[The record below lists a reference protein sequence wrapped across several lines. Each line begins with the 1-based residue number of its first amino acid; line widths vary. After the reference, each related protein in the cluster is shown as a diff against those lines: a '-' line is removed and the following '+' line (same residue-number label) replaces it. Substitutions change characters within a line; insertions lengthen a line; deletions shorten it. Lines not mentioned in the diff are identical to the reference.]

1 MLEWLSRN
9 YSADHSANDY
19 SGFLFIYGMRVVII
33 GPAYPLRGGL
43 ATYNERLAR
52 AFQEAGDEVRL
63 VTFSLQYPNFLFPG
77 QTQFSAEAGPVDLD
91 IEVSLN
97 SVNPLSWVRVG
108 RKIRSERPDLVVFR
122 FWLPFMGPALGT
134 VARLVRGNGHTRVVA
149 ITDNVI
155 PHEKRPGDGPLTR
168 YFLSACD
175 GFVTMSRSVLSD
187 LKRLGFGEL
196 PALYRPHPLYDNFG
210 PIKSKN
216 LALKALALPDTLG
229 YLLFFGFIRAYK
241 GLDILLEA
249 FADAR
254 LVALPIKLIIAGE
267 FYEDVA
273 PYEEL
278 IQRHN
283 LEKRIIRATDFIPN
297 ERVVDYFCAADLIV
311 QPYKNAT
318 QSGVS
323 QIAYHFERPML
334 VTDVGGLAELIL
346 DGVVGYVVPPAPA
359 AIADAVVDF
368 YANHREQGFAAG
380 TREEKKQFSWSV
392 MVSALKEVARI

>member
-1 MLEWLSRN
+1 MK
-9 YSADHSANDY
+9 
-19 SGFLFIYGMRVVII
+19 VVII

-43 ATYNERLAR
+43 ATYDERLAR
-52 AFQEAGDEVRL
+52 AFQEAGDAVRI
-63 VTFSLQYPNFLFPG
+63 VTFSLQYPNVLFPG
-77 QTQFSAEAGPVDLD
+77 QTQFSTEAGPADLD

-97 SVNPLSWVRVG
+97 SVNPLSWLSVG
-108 RKIRSERPDLVVFR
+108 RKLRAERPDLVIFR

-155 PHEKRPGDGPLTR
+155 PHEKRPGDGLLTR

-175 GFVTMSRSVLSD
+175 GFVTMSRSVLGD
-187 LKRLGFGEL
+187 LQRLGYGQK

-210 PIKSKN
+210 PLKSKTDA
-216 LALKALALPDTLG
+216 LAALKLPDTAG

-249 FADAR
+249 FADKR
-254 LVALPIKLIIAGE
+254 LELLPIKLIIAGE
-267 FYEDVA
+267 FYEDAA
-273 PYEEL
+273 PYEAL
-278 IQRHN
+278 IQQYK

-334 VTDVGGLAELIL
+334 VTDVGGLAELIPA
-346 DGVVGYVVPPAPA
+346 GVVGYVVPPTPA

-368 YANHREQGFAAG
+368 YAQKREAAFTAGVREQ
-380 TREEKKQFSWSV
+380 KKQFSWPV
-392 MVSALKEVARI
+392 MVAALKLVAIGVKN

>member
-1 MLEWLSRN
+1 
-9 YSADHSANDY
+9 
-19 SGFLFIYGMRVVII
+19 MRVVII

-52 AFQEAGDEVRL
+52 AFQEEGDEVRI
-63 VTFSLQYPNFLFPG
+63 VTFSLQYPDFLFPG
-77 QTQFSAEAGPVDLD
+77 QTQFSAELGPVNLE

-97 SVNPLSWVRVG
+97 SVNPFSWLKVG
-108 RKIRSERPDLVVFR
+108 RKLRAERPDLVIFR

-187 LKRLGFGEL
+187 LQRLGFGRK

-210 PIKSKN
+210 PIKSKSE
-216 LALKALALPDTLG
+216 ALSALRLPDATG

-241 GLDILLEA
+241 GLDIMLEA
-249 FADAR
+249 FADKR
-254 LVALPIKLIIAGE
+254 LVAMPIKLIIAGE
-267 FYEDVA
+267 FYEDAA
-273 PYEEL
+273 PYEAL
-278 IQRHN
+278 IQRYN
-283 LEKRIIRATDFIPN
+283 LGERIIRATDFIPN
-297 ERVVDYFCAADLIV
+297 EKVVDYFCAADLIM

-334 VTDVGGLAELIL
+334 VTDVGGLAELIP
-346 DGVVGYVVPPAPA
+346 DGVVGYVVPPTPV

-368 YANHREQGFAAG
+368 YAAKREEVFAAG
-380 TREEKKQFSWSV
+380 VREQKKQFSWPI
-392 MVSALKEVARI
+392 MVAALKEVAGL

>member
-1 MLEWLSRN
+1 MK
-9 YSADHSANDY
+9 
-19 SGFLFIYGMRVVII
+19 VVII

-52 AFQEAGDEVRL
+52 AFRAAGDEVRL
-63 VTFSLQYPNFLFPG
+63 VTFSLQYPDFLFPG
-77 QTQFSAEAGPVDLD
+77 QTQFSTEAGPADLD

-97 SVNPLSWVRVG
+97 SVNPLSWLAVG
-108 RKIRSERPDLVVFR
+108 RRLRRTRPDLVVFR

-134 VARLVRGNGHTRVVA
+134 VARLASGNGHTRVVA

-187 LKRLGFGEL
+187 LQQLGFRSK

-210 PIKSKN
+210 PAKPKAEALVALG
-216 LALKALALPDTLG
+216 LAPEFR
-229 YLLFFGFIRAYK
+229 YVLFFGFIRAYK

-254 LVALPIKLIIAGE
+254 VAALPIKLLIAGE
-267 FYEDVA
+267 FYEDAA
-273 PYEEL
+273 PYEA
-278 IQRHN
+278 IIKKHN
-283 LEKRIIRATDFIPN
+283 LESRLVRATDFIPN
-297 ERVVDYFCAADLIV
+297 ERVAEYFSAADLVI

-323 QIAYHFERPML
+323 QVAYHFGRPML
-334 VTDVGGLAELIL
+334 VTDVGGLAELIPA
-346 DGVVGYVVPPAPA
+346 GVVGYVVPPTPA
-359 AIADAVVDF
+359 AIADSLVDF
-368 YANHREQGFAAG
+368 YAHNREEAFAAG
-380 TREEKKQFSWSV
+380 VRQEAKKFSWEV
-392 MVSALKEVARI
+392 MVAALKEVAKP

>member
-1 MLEWLSRN
+1 
-9 YSADHSANDY
+9 
-19 SGFLFIYGMRVVII
+19 MRVVII

-52 AFQEAGDEVRL
+52 AFKQAGDEVRI
-63 VTFSLQYPNFLFPG
+63 VTFSLQYPDFLFPG
-77 QTQFSAEAGPVDLD
+77 QTQFSTEAGPADRA

-97 SVNPLSWVRVG
+97 SVNPLSWLKVG
-108 RKIRSERPDLVVFR
+108 RRLRRERPDLVVFR
-122 FWLPFMGPALGT
+122 FWLPLMGPALGA
-134 VARLVRGNGHTRVVA
+134 VARLVRGNRHTRCVA

-155 PHEKRPGDGPLTR
+155 PHEKRLGDGPLTR

-175 GFVTMSRSVLSD
+175 GFVTMSRSVLQD
-187 LKRLGFGEL
+187 LQRLGFGQR

-210 PIKSKN
+210 PIKSK
-216 LALKALALPDTLG
+216 ATALAELKLTDTTG

-249 FADAR
+249 LADAR
-254 LVALPIKLIIAGE
+254 VRALPVKLIIAGE
-267 FYEDVA
+267 YYENAA
-273 PYEEL
+273 PYEAL
-278 IQRHN
+278 IARHQ
-283 LEKRIIRATDFIPN
+283 LEGQLVRATDFIPN
-297 ERVVDYFCAADLIV
+297 ERVADYFCAADLVV

-334 VTDVGGLAELIL
+334 VTDVGGLAELIPA
-346 DGVVGYVVPPAPA
+346 GVVGYVVPPTPA

-368 YANHREQGFAAG
+368 YANKREETLAEGVREQ
-380 TREEKKQFSWSV
+380 KKQFSWPV
-392 MVSALKEVARI
+392 MVAALKEVAGL

>member
-1 MLEWLSRN
+1 MN
-9 YSADHSANDY
+9 
-19 SGFLFIYGMRVVII
+19 VVII

-52 AFQEAGDEVRL
+52 AFQAAGDEVRI

-77 QTQFSAEAGPVDLD
+77 QTQLSTEAGPTDLA

-97 SVNPLSWVRVG
+97 SVNPLSWLRVG
-108 RKIRSERPDLVVFR
+108 RRLRAERPDLVIFR

-187 LKRLGFGEL
+187 LQQLGFGRK

-210 PIKSKN
+210 PIKPKSE
-216 LALKALALPDTLG
+216 ALAALGLPDTAS
-229 YLLFFGFIRAYK
+229 YVLFFGFIRAYK

-249 FADAR
+249 WADAR
-254 LVALPIKLIIAGE
+254 VAALPVKLIIAGE
-267 FYEDVA
+267 FYEDA
-273 PYEEL
+273 SPYEVL
-278 IQRHN
+278 IKQHQ
-283 LEKRIIRATDFIPN
+283 LESRIVRATDFIPN
-297 ERVVDYFCAADLIV
+297 EKVVDYFCAADLIL

-334 VTDVGGLAELIL
+334 VTDVGGLAELIPA
-346 DGVVGYVVPPAPA
+346 GVVGYVVPPTPA
-359 AIADAVVDF
+359 AIAEAVVDF
-368 YANHREQGFAAG
+368 YAQEREAAFTG
-380 TREEKKQFSWSV
+380 GVREEKKQFSWPV
-392 MVSALKEVARI
+392 MVAALKEVARVQQALT

>member
-1 MLEWLSRN
+1 MN
-9 YSADHSANDY
+9 
-19 SGFLFIYGMRVVII
+19 VVII

-52 AFQEAGDEVRL
+52 AFREAGDEVRI

-77 QTQFSAEAGPVDLD
+77 QTQFSTEPGPSDLA

-97 SVNPLSWVRVG
+97 SVNPLSWLAVG
-108 RKIRSERPDLVVFR
+108 RKLRRERPDLVVFR

-187 LKRLGFGEL
+187 LQRLGFGHR

-210 PIKSKN
+210 LIISKAEAVA
-216 LALKALALPDTLG
+216 ALKLPATTG

-249 FADAR
+249 FADKR
-254 LVALPIKLIIAGE
+254 LAELPIKLIIAGE
-267 FYEDVA
+267 FYEDAA
-273 PYEEL
+273 PYEGL
-278 IQRHN
+278 IKRYN
-283 LEKRIIRATDFIPN
+283 LENKIVRATDFIPN
-297 ERVVDYFCAADLIV
+297 DAVVNYFCAADLIM

-334 VTDVGGLAELIL
+334 VTDVGGLAELIP
-346 DGVVGYVVPPAPA
+346 DGVVGYVVPPTPA

-368 YANHREQGFAAG
+368 YAQKREAAFAAG
-380 TREEKKQFSWSV
+380 VREEKKQFSWPV
-392 MVSALKEVARI
+392 MVAALKEVAG

>member
-1 MLEWLSRN
+1 MK
-9 YSADHSANDY
+9 
-19 SGFLFIYGMRVVII
+19 VVII

-52 AFQEAGDEVRL
+52 AFREAGDAVRI

-77 QTQFSAEAGPVDLD
+77 QTQFSTEAGPADLD

-108 RKIRSERPDLVVFR
+108 RKLRAERPDLVIFR

-134 VARLVRGNGHTRVVA
+134 VARLVRGNGHSRVVA

-175 GFVTMSRSVLSD
+175 GFVTMSRSVLKD
-187 LKRLGFGEL
+187 LQNLGFGQK

-210 PIKSKN
+210 PLKLKSEA
-216 LALKALALPDTLG
+216 LAALKLPDTTG

-241 GLDILLEA
+241 GLDIMLEA
-249 FADAR
+249 MADKR
-254 LVALPIKLIIAGE
+254 LAGLSIKLIIAGE
-267 FYEDVA
+267 FYEDA
-273 PYEEL
+273 ASYEEL
-278 IQRHN
+278 IRRYK
-283 LEKRIIRATDFIPN
+283 LEDRIIRATDFIPN
-297 ERVVDYFCAADLIV
+297 EKVVDYFCAADLIV

-334 VTDVGGLAELIL
+334 VTDVGGLAELIP
-346 DGVVGYVVPPAPA
+346 DGVVGYVVPPTPG
-359 AIADAVVDF
+359 AIADAIVNF
-368 YANHREQGFAAG
+368 YAENREATFEAGVREQ
-380 TREEKKQFSWSV
+380 KKQFSWPV
-392 MVSALKEVARI
+392 MVAALKEVAHVR

>member
-1 MLEWLSRN
+1 MK
-9 YSADHSANDY
+9 
-19 SGFLFIYGMRVVII
+19 VVII

-52 AFQEAGDEVRL
+52 AFQAAGDAVRI
-63 VTFSLQYPNFLFPG
+63 VTFSLQYPDFLFPG
-77 QTQFSAEAGPVDLD
+77 QTQFSTEAGPADVA

-97 SVNPLSWVRVG
+97 SVNPLSWLAVG
-108 RKIRSERPDLVVFR
+108 RKLRRERPDVVVFR

-155 PHEKRPGDGPLTR
+155 PHEGRPGDGPLTR

-187 LKRLGFGEL
+187 LRRLGFGGK
-196 PALYRPHPLYDNFG
+196 PAVYRPHPLYDNFG
-210 PIKSKN
+210 PIKSK
-216 LALKALALPDTLG
+216 ADALAALNLPADVR
-229 YLLFFGFIRAYK
+229 YVLFFGFIRAYK

-249 FADAR
+249 LADAR
-254 LVALPIKLIIAGE
+254 LTHLPIKLIIAGE
-267 FYEDVA
+267 FYEDAA
-273 PYEEL
+273 PYEAL
-278 IQRHN
+278 IKAHK
-283 LEKRIIRATDFIPN
+283 LENRIVRATDFIPN
-297 ERVVDYFCAADLIV
+297 EKVVDYFCAADLIM

-334 VTDVGGLAELIL
+334 VTDVGGLAELIP
-346 DGVVGYVVPPAPA
+346 DGVVGYVVPPTPA

-368 YANHREQGFAAG
+368 FAAQREAAFSAGVREQ
-380 TREEKKQFSWSV
+380 KKQFSWPV
-392 MVSALKEVARI
+392 MVAALKEVAGLGVSANGSY

>member
-1 MLEWLSRN
+1 MARLGGLQRVKCQLLNE
-9 YSADHSANDY
+9 
-19 SGFLFIYGMRVVII
+19 MKVVII

-43 ATYNERLAR
+43 ATYDERLAR
-52 AFQEAGDEVRL
+52 AFQAAGDAVRI
-63 VTFSLQYPNFLFPG
+63 VTFSLQYPDFLFPG
-77 QTQFSAEAGPVDLD
+77 QTQFSTEPGPVDLA

-97 SVNPLSWVRVG
+97 SVNPLSWLAVG
-108 RKIRSERPDLVVFR
+108 RKLRAERPDLVVFR

-168 YFLSACD
+168 YFLRACD
-175 GFVTMSRSVLSD
+175 GFVTMSRSVLQD
-187 LKRLGFGEL
+187 LRRLGFGQK

-210 PIKSKN
+210 PLKPKAA
-216 LALKALALPDTLG
+216 ALGALGLPDAAG

-241 GLDILLEA
+241 GLDVLLEA
-249 FADAR
+249 FADNRIA
-254 LVALPIKLIIAGE
+254 ALPIKLIIAGE
-267 FYEDVA
+267 FYEDAA

-278 IQRHN
+278 IKRHK
-283 LEKRIIRATDFIPN
+283 LEDRIIRATDFIPN
-297 ERVVDYFCAADLIV
+297 DSVVNYFCAADLIV

-334 VTDVGGLAELIL
+334 VTDVGGLAELIPA
-346 DGVVGYVVPPAPA
+346 GVVGYVVPPTPA

-368 YANHREQGFAAG
+368 YGNKREAAFVAG
-380 TREEKKQFSWSV
+380 VQEEKKQFSWEV
-392 MVSALKEVARI
+392 MVTALKEVGCRNLTP

>member
-1 MLEWLSRN
+1 MK
-9 YSADHSANDY
+9 
-19 SGFLFIYGMRVVII
+19 VVII

-52 AFQEAGDEVRL
+52 AFKEVGDKVRI

-77 QTQFSAEAGPVDLD
+77 QTQFSTEAGPTDLD

-108 RKIRSERPDLVVFR
+108 RKLRVERPDLVIFR

-155 PHEKRPGDGPLTR
+155 PHEKRLGDEPLTR

-175 GFVTMSRSVLSD
+175 GFVTMSRSVLQD
-187 LKRLGFGEL
+187 LQRLGFGGK

-210 PIKSKN
+210 PIKPKTN
-216 LALKALALPDTLG
+216 ALAALKLPNTTG

-241 GLDILLEA
+241 GLDIMLEA
-249 FADAR
+249 MADKR
-254 LVALPIKLIIAGE
+254 LAALPVKLIIAGE
-267 FYEDVA
+267 FYEDAA

-278 IQRHN
+278 IRRYQ
-283 LEKRIIRATDFIPN
+283 LEDRIIRATDFIPN
-297 ERVVDYFCAADLIV
+297 EKVVDYFCAADLIV

-334 VTDVGGLAELIL
+334 VTDVGGLAELIP
-346 DGVVGYVVPPAPA
+346 DGVVGYVVPPTPT

-368 YANHREQGFAAG
+368 YAKQ
-380 TREEKKQFSWSV
+380 REETFVAGVRELKKQFSWPV
-392 MVSALKEVARI
+392 MVAALKEVAAVKPR

>member
-1 MLEWLSRN
+1 MKV
-9 YSADHSANDY
+9 
-19 SGFLFIYGMRVVII
+19 III

-52 AFQEAGDEVRL
+52 AFQAAGDEVRL
-63 VTFSLQYPNFLFPG
+63 VTFSLQYPDFLFPG
-77 QTQFSAEAGPVDLD
+77 QTQFSTEAGPADLD

-97 SVNPLSWVRVG
+97 SVNPLSWLAVG
-108 RKIRSERPDLVVFR
+108 RRLRHERPDLVIFR

-175 GFVTMSRSVLSD
+175 GFVTMSRAVLAD
-187 LKRLGFGEL
+187 LQRLGFGSQ

-210 PIKSKN
+210 P
-216 LALKALALPDTLG
+216 ALLKTKALATLQLDPA
-229 YLLFFGFIRAYK
+229 YRYILFFGFIRAYK

-249 FADAR
+249 LADAR
-254 LVALPIKLIIAGE
+254 VAALPVKLLIAGE
-267 FYEDVA
+267 FYEDAA
-273 PYEEL
+273 PYEAL
-278 IQRHN
+278 IKKYD
-283 LEKRIIRATDFIPN
+283 LENRLVRATDFIPN
-297 ERVVDYFCAADLIV
+297 ERVAAYFSAADLVV

-323 QIAYHFERPML
+323 QVAYHFGRPML
-334 VTDVGGLAELIL
+334 VTDVGGLAELIPA
-346 DGVVGYVVPPAPA
+346 GVVGYVVLPTPA
-359 AIADAVVDF
+359 AIAGALVDF
-368 YANHREQGFAAG
+368 YAHDREETLAAG
-380 TREEKKQFSWSV
+380 VRQEAKKFSWEV
-392 MVSALKEVARI
+392 MVAALKEVAGLAA

>member
-1 MLEWLSRN
+1 MN
-9 YSADHSANDY
+9 
-19 SGFLFIYGMRVVII
+19 VVII

-52 AFQEAGDEVRL
+52 AFRAAGDEVRII
-63 VTFSLQYPNFLFPG
+63 TFSLQYPDFLFPG
-77 QTQFSAEAGPVDLD
+77 QTQFSTEAGPADLD

-97 SVNPLSWVRVG
+97 SVNPLSWLAVG
-108 RKIRSERPDLVVFR
+108 RRLRRARPDLVVFR

-134 VARLVRGNGHTRVVA
+134 VARLARGNGHTRVVA

-175 GFVTMSRSVLSD
+175 GFVTMSRSVLAD
-187 LKRLGFGEL
+187 LQQLGFRNK

-210 PIKSKN
+210 PAKPK
-216 LALKALALPDTLG
+216 AEALAALGLPLEFR
-229 YLLFFGFIRAYK
+229 YVLFFGFIRAYK

-254 LVALPIKLIIAGE
+254 VAALPIRLLIAGE
-267 FYEDVA
+267 FYEDAA
-273 PYEEL
+273 PYEAL
-278 IQRHN
+278 IKKHN
-283 LEKRIIRATDFIPN
+283 LESRLVRATDFIPN
-297 ERVVDYFCAADLIV
+297 ERVADYFSAADLVI

-323 QIAYHFERPML
+323 QVAYHFGRPML
-334 VTDVGGLAELIL
+334 VTDVGGLAELIPA
-346 DGVVGYVVPPAPA
+346 GVVGYVVPPTPA
-359 AIADAVVDF
+359 VIADSLVDF
-368 YANHREQGFAAG
+368 YAHDREEAFAAG
-380 TREEKKQFSWSV
+380 VRQEAKKFSWEV
-392 MVSALKEVARI
+392 MVAALKEVGKAK

>member
-1 MLEWLSRN
+1 MN
-9 YSADHSANDY
+9 
-19 SGFLFIYGMRVVII
+19 IIII

-43 ATYNERLAR
+43 ATYDERLAR
-52 AFQEAGDEVRL
+52 ALQAAGDRVRI

-77 QTQFSAEAGPVDLD
+77 QTQFSTESGPTDID

-97 SVNPLSWVRVG
+97 SVNPLTWWQVG
-108 RKIRSERPDLVVFR
+108 RRLRRERPDMVIFR

-175 GFVTMSRSVLSD
+175 GFVTMSRSVLSN
-187 LKRLGFGEL
+187 LHQLGFGNK

-210 PIKSKN
+210 PTKPK
-216 LALKALALPDTLG
+216 AEALAALSLPAQFQ
-229 YLLFFGFIRAYK
+229 YVLFFGFIRAYK

-249 FADAR
+249 MADPR
-254 LVALPIKLIIAGE
+254 VTALPVKLIIAGE
-267 FYEDVA
+267 FYEDAA
-273 PYEEL
+273 PYEAL
-278 IQRHN
+278 IKKHH
-283 LEKRIIRATDFIPN
+283 LESRLVQATDFIPN
-297 ERVVDYFCAADLIV
+297 EQVANYFSAADMVI

-323 QIAYHFERPML
+323 QVAYHFGRPML
-334 VTDVGGLAELIL
+334 VTDVGGLAELIPH
-346 DGVVGYVVPPAPA
+346 GMVGYVVPPTAS
-359 AIADAVVDF
+359 AIADALVDF
-368 YANHREQGFAAG
+368 YTHNREEALAAG
-380 TREEKKQFSWSV
+380 VRQEARKFSWEV
-392 MVSALKEVARI
+392 MVAALKEVARV

>member
-1 MLEWLSRN
+1 MK
-9 YSADHSANDY
+9 
-19 SGFLFIYGMRVVII
+19 VVII

-43 ATYNERLAR
+43 ATYDERLAR
-52 AFQEAGDEVRL
+52 AFKEAGDEARI

-77 QTQFSAEAGPVDLD
+77 QTQFSTEAGPTDLA

-97 SVNPLSWVRVG
+97 SVNPLSWWKVG
-108 RKIRSERPDLVVFR
+108 RKLRAERPDLVVFR

-155 PHEKRPGDGPLTR
+155 PHEARLGDGPLTR

-175 GFVTMSRSVLSD
+175 GFVTMSRSVLSQ
-187 LKRLGFGEL
+187 LKDLGFGQK
-196 PALYRPHPLYDNFG
+196 PAQYRPHPLYDNFG
-210 PIKSKN
+210 PIKPKSE
-216 LALKALALPDTLG
+216 ALAALSLSDSAG

-249 FADAR
+249 FADERIA
-254 LVALPIKLIIAGE
+254 ALPIKLIIAGE
-267 FYEDVA
+267 FYEDAA

-278 IQRHN
+278 IRRYN
-283 LEKRIIRATDFIPN
+283 LENRIVRATDFIPN
-297 ERVVDYFCAADLIV
+297 EKVVDYFCAADLIM

-334 VTDVGGLAELIL
+334 VTDVGGLAELIP
-346 DGVVGYVVPPAPA
+346 DGVVGYVVPPSPA
-359 AIADAVVDF
+359 AIADVVVDF
-368 YANHREQGFAAG
+368 YANKREAAFAAG
-380 TREEKKQFSWSV
+380 VREEKKQFSWPV
-392 MVSALKEVARI
+392 MVAALKEVAEKQA

>member
-1 MLEWLSRN
+1 
-9 YSADHSANDY
+9 
-19 SGFLFIYGMRVVII
+19 MRVVII

-52 AFQEAGDEVRL
+52 AFIEAGDTVRI

-77 QTQFSAEAGPVDLD
+77 QTQFSTEAGPADLN

-97 SVNPLSWVRVG
+97 SVNPLSWLRVG
-108 RKIRSERPDLVVFR
+108 RKLRAERPDIVVFR

-134 VARLVRGNGHTRVVA
+134 VARLVRGNGHTRCVA

-175 GFVTMSRSVLSD
+175 GFVTMSRSVLGD
-187 LKRLGFGEL
+187 LQRLGFGQR

-210 PIKSKN
+210 PIKPKTE
-216 LALKALALPDTLG
+216 ALAALRLPESFG

-241 GLDILLEA
+241 GLDVLLEA
-249 FADAR
+249 FADRRVA
-254 LVALPIKLIIAGE
+254 ALPIKLIIAGE
-267 FYEDVA
+267 FYEDAA
-273 PYEEL
+273 PYEAL
-278 IQRHN
+278 IQRYQ
-283 LEKRIIRATDFIPN
+283 LEERIIRATDFIPN
-297 ERVVDYFCAADLIV
+297 DAVANYFCAADLIV

-334 VTDVGGLAELIL
+334 VTDVGGLAELIP
-346 DGVVGYVVPPAPA
+346 DGVVGYVVPPTPA

-368 YANHREQGFAAG
+368 YTQQREAGFTAG
-380 TREEKKQFSWSV
+380 VRAEKKQFSWPA
-392 MVSALKEVARI
+392 MVAALKEVAGR

>member
-1 MLEWLSRN
+1 MK
-9 YSADHSANDY
+9 
-19 SGFLFIYGMRVVII
+19 VVII

-52 AFQEAGDEVRL
+52 AFREAGDTVRI

-77 QTQFSAEAGPVDLD
+77 QTQFSTEAGPADLA

-97 SVNPLSWVRVG
+97 SVNPLSWWKVG
-108 RKIRSERPDLVVFR
+108 RKLRAERPDLVVFR

-155 PHEKRPGDGPLTR
+155 PHEPRPGDGPLTR

-175 GFVTMSRSVLSD
+175 GFVTMSREVMAD
-187 LKRLGFGEL
+187 LRKLGFSNK

-210 PIKSKN
+210 PIKPKSEA
-216 LALKALALPDTLG
+216 LAALKLPATTK

-241 GLDILLEA
+241 GLDIMLEA
-249 FADAR
+249 MADKR
-254 LVALPIKLIIAGE
+254 LAELPVKLIIAGE
-267 FYEDVA
+267 FYEDAA

-278 IQRHN
+278 IERYK
-283 LEKRIIRATDFIPN
+283 LEGRIVRATDFIPN
-297 ERVVDYFCAADLIV
+297 EKVVDYFCAADLIV
-311 QPYKNAT
+311 QPYKDAT

-334 VTDVGGLAELIL
+334 VTNVGGLAELIP
-346 DGVVGYVVPPAPA
+346 DGVVGYVVPPTPV
-359 AIADAVVDF
+359 AISDAVVDF
-368 YANHREQGFAAG
+368 YGQQRETAFAAG
-380 TREEKKQFSWSV
+380 VREQKNQFSWPV
-392 MVSALKEVARI
+392 MVAALKEVAGQ

>member
-1 MLEWLSRN
+1 VK
-9 YSADHSANDY
+9 
-19 SGFLFIYGMRVVII
+19 VVII

-52 AFQEAGDEVRL
+52 AFWAAGDAVRI
-63 VTFSLQYPNFLFPG
+63 VTFSLQYPDFLFPG
-77 QTQFSAEAGPVDLD
+77 QTQFSTEPGPSDLA

-97 SVNPLSWVRVG
+97 SVNPLSWLAVG
-108 RKIRSERPDLVVFR
+108 RRLRRERPDLVVFR

-175 GFVTMSRSVLSD
+175 GFVTMSRSVLTD
-187 LKRLGFGEL
+187 LQRLGFEQK

-210 PIKSKN
+210 PAKPK
-216 LALKALALPDTLG
+216 AEALAALG
-229 YLLFFGFIRAYK
+229 LNPAFRYVLFFGFIRAYK

-249 FADAR
+249 LADTR
-254 LVALPIKLIIAGE
+254 VSELPVKLIIAGE
-267 FYEDVA
+267 FYEDAA
-273 PYEEL
+273 PYEAI
-278 IQRHN
+278 IQKLN
-283 LEKRIIRATDFIPN
+283 LESQLVRATDFIPN
-297 ERVVDYFCAADLIV
+297 ERVADYFSAADLVI

-323 QIAYHFERPML
+323 QVAYHFGRPML
-334 VTDVGGLAELIL
+334 VTDVGGLAELIPA
-346 DGVVGYVVPPAPA
+346 GVVGYVVPPLAT
-359 AIADAVVDF
+359 AIAEALVDF
-368 YANHREQGFAAG
+368 YINNREEQLAAG
-380 TREEKKQFSWSV
+380 VRQERTKFSWEV
-392 MVSALKEVARI
+392 MVAALKEVAGLLT